1 MLEKRTNFQFVSS
14 VSLFQNWPT
23 QSMFGLLTHIKIK
36 NCSIGD
42 FIYKRGQKDNNI
54 YMVYKGEVQ
63 IFTDEFRDQGINDQ
77 DDPFSLKKPH
87 EISSSDFKS
96 VAFYHQDS

>member
-14 VSLFQNWPT
+14 ISLFESWPT

-42 FIYKRGQKDNNI
+42 IIYRRGQADNNI
-54 YMVYKGEVQ
+54 YMVYKGEIQ
-63 IFTDEFRDQGINDQ
+63 IFTDEFRDQGIEDK
-77 DDPFSLKKPH
+77 DDPFSLKRPGDLT
-87 EISSSDFKS
+87 SLDFKS
-96 VAFYHQDS
+96 VAKLD